1 MHEDYL
7 NSHCVFCMPSS
18 CARIALCKNEK
29 GFSSLKQTIIDI
41 LLIYS
46 HYIVSIIFHFPL
58 LVKEI
63 ENLFFIVTF

>member
-1 MHEDYL
+1 MHEDIETHIA
-7 NSHCVFCMPSS
+7 SFACPH
-18 CARIALCKNEK
+18 ARIQASCKNEK
-29 GFSSLKQTIIDI
+29 GFPSLKQTIIDI

-58 LVKEI
+58 LMKEI